1 MKQRI
6 ALQKLFC
13 DKEIVRGMFLTTKD
27 HEGSNVRRKS
37 RAVTAREDEKARR
50 RVRRSGIIYRDT
62 RTGVGDNKKRWHRPR
77 DKIPHWVGGKMWMD
91 CRAER
96 KKRVGEF
103 DGEETMGKSSW

>member
-1 MKQRI
+1 VRQRI

-13 DKEIVRGMFLTTKD
+13 DKEMVRGMFLTTKD
-27 HEGSNVRRKS
+27 HEGSNVMRKS

-77 DKIPHWVGGKMWMD
+77 DKIPH
-91 CRAER
+91 
-96 KKRVGEF
+96 
-103 DGEETMGKSSW
+103 